1 MIRPATPRSG
11 FASSLQSARLGVLL
25 WACVGLGVLAFGLGI
40 WISPQR
46 AWQAYL
52 VNWLFWSGVALS
64 GITFA
69 AILHLVNAQ
78 WAGSLRGLAEAMA
91 AWLPISFGLFFFLM
105 FGAAYLFPWLHE
117 PIKAKQI
124 WLNMGFVF
132 FRDFC
137 ALAVLYT
144 LGLIFVYYSLRPRAD
159 RLPAQTNRWSATVL
173 AMLRRDWRDAKTEQ
187 ARSQRVL
194 GLLSPVFLLL
204 YAVLFSLIGFD
215 LVMSLDP
222 HWISTLFGA
231 FFCVGNIYV
240 GLAVIMIGTVGA
252 HKLGLQ
258 DLPTAAESHDLG
270 KLIFGFCILWTYL
283 FWCHYLPI
291 WYANLPEETGF
302 VLRRLAYQPWAAVS
316 LVVLTLNF
324 LIPFPVL
331 LSRRVKQRPTALAGL
346 GLAVGL
352 GMWLERYV
360 LVVPSLWKP
369 TSLPLGVLEL
379 CLLTGFFGSYAL
391 AFLSFVRVFGAADN
405 RQNYDSGRANT
416 TSALP

>member
-1 MIRPATPRSG
+1 MLAAPRSG
-11 FASSLQSARLGVLL
+11 SAILPLPARLAGLL
-25 WACVGLGVLAFGLGI
+25 WACVGLGILAFGLGL
-40 WISPQR
+40 WLSPQR

-52 VNWLFWSGVALS
+52 VNWLFWSGVSLS

-69 AILHLVNAQ
+69 AILHLVNAE
-78 WAGSLRGLAEAMA
+78 WAGPLRRLAEAMA
-91 AWLPISFGLFFFLM
+91 AWLPISFGLFFLLV

-117 PIKAKQI
+117 PIKAKQP
-124 WLNMGFVF
+124 WLNIGFLF

-144 LGLIFVYYSLRPRAD
+144 LSLVFVYYSLRPRAD
-159 RLPAQTNRWSATVL
+159 RLPAQTSRWPTAVL
-173 AMLRRDWRDAKTEQ
+173 EMLRRDWRDAETEQ
-187 ARSQRVL
+187 VRSQRVL
-194 GLLSPVFLLL
+194 RLLSPVFLLL

-231 FFCVGNIYV
+231 FFCVGNLYV
-240 GLAVIMIGTVGA
+240 GLAAIMVGAVAA

-258 DLPTAAESHDLG
+258 ELPTVAQSHDLG

-302 VLRRLAYQPWAAVS
+302 VLRRLVHQPWAALS
-316 LVVLTLNF
+316 SVVLTLNF

-331 LSRRVKQRPTALAGL
+331 LSQRVKQRPTALAAVGL
-346 GLAVGL
+346 VVGL

-360 LVVPSLWKP
+360 LVVPSLWQP
-369 TSLPLGVLEL
+369 ANLPLGILEL
-379 CLLTGFFGSYAL
+379 CLLAGFFGSFAL
-391 AFLSFVRVFGAADN
+391 AFLSFVRTLVPAEE
-405 RQNYDSGRANT
+405 
-416 TSALP
+416 

>member
-1 MIRPATPRSG
+1 MSTLAVPHPGSAIPP
-11 FASSLQSARLGVLL
+11 QPARLAGLL
-25 WACVGLGVLAFGLGI
+25 WACVGLGILAFGLGV
-40 WISPQR
+40 WLSPQR

-52 VNWLFWSGVALS
+52 VNWLFWSGVSLS

-69 AILHLVNAQ
+69 AILHLVNAE
-78 WAGSLRGLAEAMA
+78 WAGPLRRLAEAMA
-91 AWLPISFGLFFFLM
+91 AWLPISFGLFFLLV

-117 PIKAKQI
+117 PIKAKQP
-124 WLNMGFVF
+124 WLNIGFLF

-144 LGLIFVYYSLRPRAD
+144 LSLVFVYYSLRPRAD
-159 RLPAQTNRWSATVL
+159 RLPAQTSRWPTAVL
-173 AMLRRDWRDAKTEQ
+173 EMLRRDWRDAETEQ
-187 ARSQRVL
+187 VRSQRVL
-194 GLLSPVFLLL
+194 RLLSPVFLLL

-231 FFCVGNIYV
+231 FFCVGNLYV
-240 GLAVIMIGTVGA
+240 GLAAIMVGAVAA

-258 DLPTAAESHDLG
+258 ELPTVAQSHDLG

-302 VLRRLAYQPWAAVS
+302 VLRRLVHQPWAALS
-316 LVVLTLNF
+316 SVVLTLNF

-331 LSRRVKQRPTALAGL
+331 LSQRVKQRPTALAAVGL
-346 GLAVGL
+346 VVGL

-360 LVVPSLWKP
+360 LVVPSLWQP
-369 TSLPLGVLEL
+369 ANLPLGILEL
-379 CLLTGFFGSYAL
+379 CLLAGFFGSFAL
-391 AFLSFVRVFGAADN
+391 AFLSFVR
-405 RQNYDSGRANT
+405 
-416 TSALP
+416 ALVPAEE